1 MILHKA
7 KELRHILDVEIN
19 SLSNSIVSK
28 PIELYA
34 PIQYTLQL
42 GGKRIR
48 PVLVLLACEL
58 FNGKYED
65 AVPAALG
72 IELFHNFTLL
82 HDDIMDNAPLRRSKQ
97 TVHEKWNTNV
107 AILSGDTMFVK
118 ACQQFLLANTTNT
131 KQVLDSFF
139 KTAVEVCEGQQ
150 LDMNFETQNHVKI
163 DDYIE
168 MIRLK
173 TAVLLGGALKIGAY
187 IGNAN
192 EENAN
197 WIYHFGMHIGI
208 AFQLQ
213 DDILDVF
220 GDAEKVGKQVGGDI
234 ISNKKTFLLLKALEL
249 CNDEQSKELNS
260 WINKKDFIPTEK
272 VTAVTNIY
280 NALNVRELAEQ
291 EMNNHF
297 KIALN
302 YLSLIN
308 VPTDNKYELERL
320 ANKLME
326 REH

>member
-1 MILHKA
+1 MHKA
-7 KELRHILDVEIN
+7 KELRHLLDIEIN
-19 SLSNSIVSK
+19 SLSSAIALK
-28 PIELYA
+28 PVELYE

-48 PVLVLLACEL
+48 PVLVLLSCEM
-58 FNGKYED
+58 FGGNVKD

-72 IELFHNFTLL
+72 VELFHNFTLL
-82 HDDIMDNAPLRRSKQ
+82 HDDIMDNAPLRRGKK
-97 TVHEKWNTNV
+97 TVHEKWNNNI

-118 ACQQFLLANTTNT
+118 ACQQFLLTNTNNT
-131 KQVLDSFF
+131 KQILNCFF
-139 KTAVEVCEGQQ
+139 QTAVEVCEGQQ
-150 LDMNFETQNHVKI
+150 LDMNFETQSHVKI

-187 IGNAN
+187 IGNAS
-192 EENAN
+192 EENAIWVYN
-197 WIYHFGMHIGI
+197 FGMHIGI

-220 GDAEKVGKQVGGDI
+220 GDAQKVGKQIGGDI

-249 CNDEQSKELNS
+249 CNTEQKKELNN
-260 WINKKDFIPTEK
+260 WIIKKEFNTIEK
-272 VTAVTNIY
+272 ITAVTNIY
-280 NALNVRELAEQ
+280 NAINVRQEAEK

-308 VPTDNKYELERL
+308 VKQEQKYELHRL
-320 ANKLME
+320 AHKLME
-326 REH
+326 RES

>member
-1 MILHKA
+1 MHKA
-7 KELRHILDVEIN
+7 KELRHLLDIEIN

-28 PIELYA
+28 PIELYE

-48 PVLVLLACEL
+48 PVLVLLGCEM
-58 FNGKYED
+58 FGGKVKD

-82 HDDIMDNAPLRRSKQ
+82 HDDIMDNAPLRRGKE
-97 TVHEKWNTNV
+97 TVHEKWNSNI

-118 ACQQFLLANTTNT
+118 ACQQFLLANTSNT
-131 KQVLDSFF
+131 KQVLDCFF
-139 KTAVEVCEGQQ
+139 QTAVEVCEGQQ
-150 LDMNFETQNHVKI
+150 LDMNFETQSHVKI

-187 IGNAN
+187 IGNAT

-234 ISNKKTFLLLKALEL
+234 ISNKKTFLLLKAIEL
-249 CNDEQSKELNS
+249 CNVEQSKELNN
-260 WINKKDFIPTEK
+260 WINKKEFNAKEK

-280 NALNVRELAEQ
+280 NALNVRQLAEQ

-297 KIALN
+297 EIALN
-302 YLSLIN
+302 YLKLIS
-308 VPTDNKYELERL
+308 VATENKYEVERL

-326 REH
+326 REY

>member
-1 MILHKA
+1 MYKA
-7 KELRHILDVEIN
+7 KELRHLLDIEIN

-28 PIELYA
+28 PIELYE

-48 PVLVLLACEL
+48 PVLVLLGCEM
-58 FNGKYED
+58 FGGNVKH

-82 HDDIMDNAPLRRSKQ
+82 HDDIMDNAPLRRGKE
-97 TVHEKWNTNV
+97 TVHEKWNSNI

-131 KQVLDSFF
+131 KQVLDCFF
-139 KTAVEVCEGQQ
+139 QTAVEVCEGQQ
-150 LDMNFETQNHVKI
+150 LDMNFETQSHVKI

-187 IGNAN
+187 IGNAS

-234 ISNKKTFLLLKALEL
+234 ISNKKTFLLLKAIEL
-249 CNDEQSKELNS
+249 CNAEQSKELNN
-260 WINKKDFIPTEK
+260 WINKKEFNAKEK
-272 VTAVTNIY
+272 VTSVTNIY
-280 NALNVRELAEQ
+280 NELNVRELAEQ

-297 KIALN
+297 EIALN
-302 YLSLIN
+302 YLKLVN
-308 VPTDNKYELERL
+308 VSTENKYELDRL
-320 ANKLME
+320 AHKLME
-326 REH
+326 REY